1 MFNQESTPCV
11 STICLPKTESGMEK
25 TARTKAMHPTMERV
39 YSAAIE
45 AGKVA
50 AYRSQSDLAE
60 LLNVAPQNVNNWEKR
75 GPSTEGLLAIQRITG
90 INATWADSGEGPQFV
105 GPASTWRE
113 IAHQMA
119 SEWPRE
125 QQRELLLLF
134 CDVVDSEVS
143 KLSKSP
149 K

>member
-1 MFNQESTPCV
+1 
-11 STICLPKTESGMEK
+11 MEK
-25 TARTKAMHPTMERV
+25 TARTKAMHQTMERI
-39 YSAAIE
+39 YEAAIE
-45 AGKVA
+45 AGKVSA
-50 AYRSQSDLAE
+50 TRSQTDLAE
-60 LLNVAPQNVNNWEKR
+60 LLNLAPQNVNNWEKR
-75 GPSTEGLLAIQRITG
+75 GPSTEGLLAIQRATG
-90 INATWADSGEGPQFV
+90 INVTWAETGAGPRFI

-113 IAHQMA
+113 IAHLMA